1 MCGGRPDRTVECV
14 PVQKQEVN
22 SMKKASKKLVVTI
35 VVVLL
40 IAAAGAAVWYAVNDS
55 RKSGFVKG
63 AEKVEK
69 WGKDVG
75 RDTKNLFK

>member
-1 MCGGRPDRTVECV
+1 
-14 PVQKQEVN
+14 
-22 SMKKASKKLVVTI
+22 MKKSTKKLVISI

-40 IAAAGAAVWYAVNDS
+40 IAAAGAAVWCAVNRS
-55 RKSGFVKG
+55 QKSGFVKG

-75 RDTKNLFK
+75 RDTKKLFN